1 MPLTNSDQGY
11 GAVTKLCHWVVA
23 ILFFCQYGLA
33 AIMRHTPDDGAIL
46 GMTQGTSYDWHKSL
60 GLVVLVAMVIRLINR
75 RTGELPPWA
84 PTLAPVEKIII
95 HRAEQLL
102 YLLMFV
108 MPLSG
113 LIYVFAAGYGVRL
126 FGVVDLPNVIG
137 KASGLATIARWVH
150 IVTSMLLLLPVG
162 AHVFL
167 VLGHHVGL
175 KDGLIRR
182 MLPSGSGKP
191 SD

>member
-1 MPLTNSDQGY
+1 
-11 GAVTKLCHWVVA
+11 
-23 ILFFCQYGLA
+23 
-33 AIMRHTPDDGAIL
+33 
-46 GMTQGTSYDWHKSL
+46 
-60 GLVVLVAMVIRLINR
+60 
-75 RTGELPPWA
+75 
-84 PTLAPVEKIII
+84 
-95 HRAEQLL
+95 
-102 YLLMFV
+102 MFV

-137 KASGLATIARWVH
+137 KASGVATIARWVH

-167 VLGHHVGL
+167 VLGHHFGL